1 MAEAFGIA
9 CHELVSLDFRFGSTS
24 EVRRCHRERPLLRQ
38 QRKSISM
45 IPDPEGDEKS
55 WRETELRAADDAAFV
70 YHLWRD
76 LERLAAS

>member
-1 MAEAFGIA
+1 
-9 CHELVSLDFRFGSTS
+9 
-24 EVRRCHRERPLLRQ
+24 
-38 QRKSISM
+38 M
-45 IPDPEGDEKS
+45 IPDPEGVEKS